1 MTPIDDLRP
10 EPNGDPPPAS
20 VQEAGV
26 ADASDI
32 VADAGERCPVPAP
45 RPPGPGLPESLLWI
59 LGVFVLQI
67 IAGAV
72 AAVVVLVASVANKP
86 PESPTELI
94 SRIENLSPTQ
104 QMMFFGMPNLLCF
117 ATLIGLGCLRLGR
130 APGRKLNLSSPSLTQ
145 LAIILSAVIPL
156 GRVADVLWPAA
167 EHVWQEVV
175 KLVPDLEFVNSFSIE
190 KLMEGI
196 QGASLP
202 LLLFFLAVVPAVG
215 EEFVLRGLVG
225 RGLVAR
231 WGLFWG
237 VLLTSCFFA
246 ALHMYPAHV
255 AAVFPI
261 GVVMH
266 LVYLNTR
273 SFWMPVLFHF
283 INNGIAAVYTSLAP
297 TDNGLEDVGPLAG
310 LGKWVAVPAGAYVVL
325 CLVLLRKYRT
335 EYVDADGAP
344 AWPGYHTVEHPDPE
358 LSLRRVTPNS
368 LPVAMLCGLMF
379 VSQAAWTAYDVYIK
393 SQAPAPAAD
402 SVEEVPTLIID
413 R

>member
-1 MTPIDDLRP
+1 LQP
-10 EPNGDPPPAS
+10 EPNCDLPQACPEDTGL
-20 VQEAGV
+20 
-26 ADASDI
+26 ADAPDD
-32 VADAGERCPVPAP
+32 VADAGEPCVAPAP
-45 RPPGPGLPESLLWI
+45 RPPGPGLPESILWMI
-59 LGVFVLQI
+59 GVFVLQI
-67 IAGAV
+67 ISGVVAV
-72 AAVVVLVASVANKP
+72 VVVLVVSVANKP
-86 PESPTELI
+86 LESPAELI
-94 SRIENLSPTQ
+94 SRIENLSPTE
-104 QMMFFGMPNLLCF
+104 QMVFFGMPNLLCF
-117 ATLIGLGCLRLGR
+117 LTLIGLGCLRLGR
-130 APGRKLNLSSPSLTQ
+130 TPGRKLNLSPPSLTQ
-145 LAIILSAVIPL
+145 FAIVISAVIPL
-156 GRVADVLWPAA
+156 GLVADALWPAA

-175 KLVPDLEFVNSFSIE
+175 KLVPALDFMDEFSIE

-237 VLLTSCFFA
+237 VLLTSCLFA

-266 LVYLNTR
+266 LAYLYTR

-297 TDNGLEDVGPLAG
+297 TDNGLQEAGPLAG
-310 LGKWVAVPAGAYVVL
+310 LGKWVAVPAAAYVVL

-335 EYVDADGAP
+335 EYLDADGAP
-344 AWPGYHTVEHPDPE
+344 AWPGYYTVEHPDPE
-358 LSLRRVTPNS
+358 LSLRRVTPDS
-368 LPVAMLCGLMF
+368 LPVAMLFGLMF
-379 VSQAAWTAYDVYIK
+379 LSNAAWTAYDVYNK
-393 SQAPAPAAD
+393 SQAPALAVEAHEDQPARGF
-402 SVEEVPTLIID
+402 D

>member
-1 MTPIDDLRP
+1 MTPIDDLQP
-10 EPNGDPPPAS
+10 DPNDLPQDCGED
-20 VQEAGV
+20 AGL
-26 ADASDI
+26 ADATND
-32 VADAGERCPVPAP
+32 VASAGEPCVVPAP
-45 RPPGPGLPESLLWI
+45 RPPGPGLPESILWI
-59 LGVFVLQI
+59 IGVFVLQI
-67 IAGAV
+67 IAGVV
-72 AAVVVLVASVANKP
+72 AAVVLLVASVANKP
-86 PESPTELI
+86 PESPAELI
-94 SRIENLSPTQ
+94 SRIENLSPTAQ
-104 QMMFFGMPNLLCF
+104 IVFFGMPNLLCF
-117 ATLIGLGCLRLGR
+117 LTLIGLGCLRLGR

-145 LAIILSAVIPL
+145 FAIIISAVIPL
-156 GRVADVLWPAA
+156 GLVADALWPAA
-167 EHVWQEVV
+167 DYVWQEVV

-297 TDNGLEDVGPLAG
+297 TDNGLEEAGPLAG
-310 LGKWVAVPAGAYVVL
+310 LGKWVALPAAAYVVL

-335 EYVDADGAP
+335 EYVDAGGAP
-344 AWPGYHTVEHPDPE
+344 AWPGYHTVEHPDPG

-368 LPVAMLCGLMF
+368 LPVAMLFGLMF
-379 VSQAAWTAYDVYIK
+379 FSQAAWTANDVYNK
-393 SQAPAPAAD
+393 SQAPAPA
-402 SVEEVPTLIID
+402 VEGEGKQPARIID
-413 R
+413 K